1 MSHQDG
7 EENTL
12 FDHRKLDTVLHSR
25 LRFAIVAALV
35 SCESMD
41 FTSLRDVVGATDGN
55 MTTHLA
61 RLEEAEYIDVQKE
74 FVKRKPRTSISLTE
88 KGKEALSTYLAILNG
103 FIETK

>member
-74 FVKRKPRTSISLTE
+74 FVKRINPKHPFSFL
-88 KGKEALSTYLAILNG
+88 
-103 FIETK
+103 